1 MTRRPTA
8 TNIREWRDAA
18 PHSIPLR
25 ISAHQLHYRNKNK
38 TAKR

>member
-18 PHSIPLR
+18 QHSIPLR
-25 ISAHQLHYRNKNK
+25 ISARRLHYRNKNK
-38 TAKR
+38 IGKR